1 MIYLNIIVPF
11 SGRSSKGSFSKG
23 FCKNSVWMSHL
34 AQKKNIKKLHGPSC
48 NGTWISDTTKSRTD
62 HLTRPWGSS
71 IHLPASPFLNSFCVK
86 LLLWL
91 WMLPVS
97 FPALLFECELT
108 TRMQVLSSLSF
119 LLEPRSRSGCPQSSV
134 PWYDLSM
141 TFDCIVGLVP

>member
-1 MIYLNIIVPF
+1 MYFSMIYLNIIVPF

-34 AQKKNIKKLHGPSC
+34 AQKKIKKLHGPSC

-71 IHLPASPFLNSFCVK
+71 IHLPASPFLNSFRVK

-91 WMLPVS
+91 WMRPVS

-108 TRMQVLSSLSF
+108 TRMQVLSSLPFYS
-119 LLEPRSRSGCPQSSV
+119 SRVAVAVVRKAQCHGMTSV
-134 PWYDLSM
+134 WPL
-141 TFDCIVGLVP
+141 IVS